1 MASEAQHTPMMQQY
15 LRIKA
20 EHPEHLLLYRMGDF
34 YELFFDDARR
44 ANALL
49 DIALTHRGHSAGQPI
64 PMAGVPVHAVDGYL
78 ARLIELGETV
88 VICEQ
93 IGDPATS
100 KGPVDRRVARI
111 VTPGTLIEA
120 SLLAADT
127 CNYLIAIL
135 ARATGYGVA
144 YADLSE
150 GELGVMQVEDAE
162 ALADFVAR
170 LAPREILLPKRIA
183 GSPDAD
189 LAEDSERVE
198 ALLKGALGGRP
209 LSICRLSET
218 EFSASNTQ
226 AVLRRTLRVADLVEL
241 ERQGQSLASRALGA
255 LCRYVESLKV
265 CAADDKRTLGRLRFE
280 HSQSRVRIDPATR
293 QHLDLGLSN
302 RADKRTLLGL
312 FDTCRTAMGTRL
324 LTRWLA
330 APTRCAETAGARHA
344 AYQLLNAK
352 DLTGQVRKLLQGL
365 PDLSRACARIRLA
378 RARPADLATVQSALN
393 QLPALTEPLAL
404 LAHGRLG
411 QLAGDL
417 APHNELAAH
426 LNAALA
432 DSLPATPR
440 EGGVFANGFDP
451 TLDTLRARASHA
463 DAELEQLLAD
473 ERTASGLE
481 MLKVGF
487 NRVHGYYFELSR
499 SVAARAPAHF
509 VRRQTLKNAERY
521 VTPALKD
528 FEEAVLS
535 AKDAAVAREQ
545 VLWAALVAR
554 VLKDIDALT
563 ACAEALAELDVLAAL
578 AERQVALGL
587 NAPELSK
594 APGICIKQGR
604 HPIVEANIETPF
616 VPNDLSL
623 DPEHRM
629 QVITG
634 PNMGGKSTYM
644 RQCALI
650 VLLAWAGCPVPAS
663 QATIGPID
671 RIFSRL
677 GAGDNLASGAS
688 TFMVEMTETAHI
700 LTHATPESL
709 VLVDEI
715 GRGTST
721 FDGLAIAWAAAR
733 WLACQNRA
741 LTLFAT
747 HYFEL
752 TVLADQLEAAS
763 NVHLDALEYDDR
775 IVFTHEVREGPAN
788 QSYGLQVAAL
798 AGLPDAVIVEARQ
811 KLKTLESTAF
821 SDAARTD
828 AQRTLPGGGHTQGP
842 AAQSDLFS
850 RAQAPSPAGPPPY
863 GRSAS
868 EATSTSP
875 GQSTASDSTHDA
887 LVRGEGHAAITAQL
901 LAVTPDDLSPR
912 EALALVYRLHA
923 LLKG

>member
-1 MASEAQHTPMMQQY
+1 MMQQY
-15 LRIKA
+15 LGIKA

-49 DIALTHRGHSAGQPI
+49 DIALTHRGQSAGQPI

-78 ARLIELGETV
+78 ARLVELGETV

-100 KGPVDRRVARI
+100 KGPVERRVSRI
-111 VTPGTLIEA
+111 VTPGTLVEA

-127 CNYLIAIL
+127 CNYLMAIL
-135 ARATGYGVA
+135 ERATGYGVA

-150 GELGVMQVEDAE
+150 GELGVMEIEDAE
-162 ALADFVAR
+162 ALADFVGR
-170 LAPREILLPKRIA
+170 LAPAEVLLPKRAAIEE
-183 GSPDAD
+183 DAQP
-189 LAEDSERVE
+189 AENSDRLESLLQN
-198 ALLKGALGGRP
+198 ALSGRP
-209 LSICRLSET
+209 LSIRRLTGS
-218 EFSASNTQ
+218 EFSASNAQ
-226 AVLRRTLRVADLVEL
+226 SVLRRKLRAADLVEL

-265 CAADDKRTLGRLRFE
+265 CAADDERTLGRLRFE
-280 HSQSRVRIDPATR
+280 HSQTSVRIDPATR
-293 QHLDLGLSN
+293 QHLDLGISS
-302 RADKRTLLGL
+302 RADKRSLFGL
-312 FDTCRTAMGTRL
+312 FNTCRTAMGTRL
-324 LTRWLA
+324 LARWLA
-330 APTRCAETAGARHA
+330 APTRCVETAGARHA
-344 AYQLLNAK
+344 AYQLLNAQ
-352 DLTGQVRKLLQGL
+352 DLTGQVRTMLQGL

-378 RARPADLATVQSALN
+378 RARPADLAAVQRALN
-393 QLPALTEPLAL
+393 QLPALAEPLAL
-404 LAHGRLG
+404 LAHGRL
-411 QLAGDL
+411 QAIAIDL
-417 APHNELAAH
+417 MPQTELAAH

-432 DSLPATPR
+432 ESLPNTPR
-440 EGGVFANGFDP
+440 DGGVFASGFDP
-451 TLDTLRARASHA
+451 TLDTLRARATHA

-473 ERTASGLE
+473 ERAASGLE

-535 AKDAAVAREQ
+535 AKDEAVAREQ
-545 VLWAALVAR
+545 ALWAALVAR
-554 VLKDIDALT
+554 VLEDIEALA
-563 ACAEALAELDVLAAL
+563 ACAEALAELDVLATL

-594 APGICIKQGR
+594 VPGIFIKQGR

-650 VLLAWAGCPVPAS
+650 VLLAWAGCPVPATH
-663 QATIGPID
+663 ATVGPID

-700 LTHATPESL
+700 LSHATPESL

-721 FDGLAIAWAAAR
+721 FDGLAIAWAAAQ
-733 WLACQNRA
+733 WLACENRA

-752 TVLADQLEAAS
+752 TVLADQLAAAS

-788 QSYGLQVAAL
+788 RSYGLQVAAL
-798 AGLPDAVIVEARQ
+798 AGLPDAVIAEARQ
-811 KLKTLESTAF
+811 KLKALESTAL
-821 SDAARTD
+821 SGAAR
-828 AQRTLPGGGHTQGP
+828 PGGQSEPTGLDHNGAH
-842 AAQSDLFS
+842 AAQTDLFLQTAPPS
-850 RAQAPSPAGPPPY
+850 AREMAHVSPCETAFPRESEDGDFIRDSGVASARAAEVA
-863 GRSAS
+863 
-868 EATSTSP
+868 
-875 GQSTASDSTHDA
+875 
-887 LVRGEGHAAITAQL
+887 AQL
-901 LAVTPDDLSPR
+901 RASTPDDLSPR
-912 EALALVYRLHA
+912 EALDLVYRLRA
-923 LLKG
+923 LLEG